1 MFGLPRGRG
10 DDGAPR
16 AGTAAAPR
24 SRVGLRGVGVAFL
37 GCALQ
42 SIKRA
47 ARGFRNLGY
56 FETMVF
62 LRLGGLDFSAQT
74 SRLCATH

>member
-1 MFGLPRGRG
+1 MVCRV
-10 DDGAPR
+10 
-16 AGTAAAPR
+16 AGGTMARLARERRQRPAA
-24 SRVGLRGVGVAFL
+24 VWGCGVSGVAFL

>member
-1 MFGLPRGRG
+1 MIRCVVDETTARLAREQRQRPVAVWGCGVS
-10 DDGAPR
+10 GA
-16 AGTAAAPR
+16 
-24 SRVGLRGVGVAFL
+24 AFL